1 MKSMRIRHLSPAAAA
16 ALAVAILAG
25 ATACQS
31 GSTPP
36 PAQPGKASGTAP
48 GGDPT
53 LADLRAAL
61 NDPEVVVRIRACDE
75 LGKRAATSP
84 EAVEMLAGALK
95 DKEPLVR
102 RFAAGGMANAKSPTP
117 SQARAL
123 AALLSD
129 AETDPRESA
138 SRTLAT
144 LGPRIPDEAVVDVA
158 SALAAAVPDTQEQ
171 VRRNVLEALG
181 TLGPRGPRAVPAVQ
195 PAVERA
201 LSDPAEST
209 RSAAVTAV
217 GAWGT
222 EVSGAVTLLAT
233 ALSDSSHD
241 VRKMAVISLEKM
253 GPQAAGATKAIARL
267 LHGKEIYLRVF
278 AADALA
284 AIGPGA
290 KAALPELKAMAKKGY
305 KDIQNSP
312 EMEAKELPEAVQ
324 KAIAAIEG
332 KDAKG
337 KAPAKR

>member
-1 MKSMRIRHLSPAAAA
+1 MKSMRIRRLSQAAAA
-16 ALAVAILAG
+16 AFALAVLAG
-25 ATACQS
+25 ATACQP
-31 GSTPP
+31 GSTTP
-36 PAQPGKASGTAP
+36 PAQPAKTTSAP
-48 GGDPT
+48 AGDPT

-61 NDPEVVVRIRACDE
+61 NDPEVVVRIKACDE
-75 LGKRAATSP
+75 LGKRAPTSP

-102 RFAAGGMANAKSPTP
+102 RFAAGGMANAKSPTAA
-117 SQARAL
+117 QARAL

-158 SALAAAVPDTQEQ
+158 SALAAAVPDAQEQ

-209 RSAAVTAV
+209 RSAAVAAV

-222 EVSGAVTLLAT
+222 DVSGAVTLLAT

-267 LHGKEIYLRVF
+267 LHGKEIYLRVY

-324 KAIAAIEG
+324 KAIVAIEG

-337 KAPAKR
+337 KPPAKH